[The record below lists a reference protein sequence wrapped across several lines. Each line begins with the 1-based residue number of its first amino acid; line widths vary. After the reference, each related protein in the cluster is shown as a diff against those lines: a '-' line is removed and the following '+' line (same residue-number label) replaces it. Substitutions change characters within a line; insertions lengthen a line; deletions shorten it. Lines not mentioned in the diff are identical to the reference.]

1 MHSILFMLNIF
12 KTSCFP
18 GSENGN
24 SELTFLLGPTGRP
37 SILDTI
43 QNYIPRNREINFHAG
58 VFRIPIRLRLRLT
71 YIRPDRVNDVNSHI
85 ILSVALWYGAMY
97 NITRNRD
104 EAAAQ

>member
-1 MHSILFMLNIF
+1 MHRIFVLNIF
-12 KTSCFP
+12 KTSC
-18 GSENGN
+18 SRERKIWN
-24 SELTFLLGPTGRP
+24 SALTFLLESTGRP
-37 SILDTI
+37 SVLDSI

-58 VFRIPIRLRLRLT
+58 VCHIPIRLRLRLT

-85 ILSVALWYGAMY
+85 LSVALWYGAMY